1 MYRGAGGRRQVS
13 GGAGQGADRGTT
25 GGVQHRALIYM
36 VTKIFYNLE
45 VKNYGKTKTTK
56 KEQR

>member
-25 GGVQHRALIYM
+25 GDVQHRAAHIYGHEN
-36 VTKIFYNLE
+36 ILQF
-45 VKNYGKTKTTK
+45 GG
-56 KEQR
+56 

>member
-1 MYRGAGGRRQVS
+1 MYRGMGGRRQVT

-25 GGVQHRALIYM
+25 GEVERRASLYM
-36 VTKIFYNLE
+36 DTKIFYNLE

-56 KEQR
+56 KKQR